1 MKAVFSSYLFHGW
14 HYSFCLAKVRA
25 LALKQSQLLATY
37 YEKQV
42 DISECECPWRTSMR
56 NSGRQPVGS
65 K

>member
-1 MKAVFSSYLFHGW
+1 MVDTIA
-14 HYSFCLAKVRA
+14 FCLAEVRA

-42 DISECECPWRTSMR
+42 DISECECPWKISMR